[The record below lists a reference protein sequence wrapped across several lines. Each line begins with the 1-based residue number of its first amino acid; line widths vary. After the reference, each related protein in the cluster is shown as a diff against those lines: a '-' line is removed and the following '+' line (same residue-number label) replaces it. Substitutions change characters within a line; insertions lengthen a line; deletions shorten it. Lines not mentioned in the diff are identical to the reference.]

1 MVAYRIL
8 FLAGAAA
15 ALPLNINL
23 GAYSPALVVG
33 DGEISFGGNQDVSG
47 LMSVLE
53 GAAVNAANGAATNG
67 AAQGAAQGQAQAPAA
82 QPAQAQPAAAQPAAV
97 PATAA
102 TGSASTASVDPTLQQ
117 QAQQIAALQGMGKE
131 IAPRDEGETPSIA
144 KRQTGF
150 DRALQY
156 AEAALVK
163 GPKVQL
169 GTGEGG
175 AGVGI
180 IVDNNPQAAARPGT
194 GATEGAAVAAPAQAA
209 AAPAQAAVAGLKRRD
224 LAASQKVKVT
234 TMRNFIID
242 VD

>member
-1 MVAYRIL
+1 MPTGTSCGR
-8 FLAGAAA
+8 
-15 ALPLNINL
+15 NT
-23 GAYSPALVVG
+23 
-33 DGEISFGGNQDVSG
+33 
-47 LMSVLE
+47 
-53 GAAVNAANGAATNG
+53 AANEGVN
-67 AAQGAAQGQAQAPAA
+67 
-82 QPAQAQPAAAQPAAV
+82 
-97 PATAA
+97 
-102 TGSASTASVDPTLQQ
+102 SI

-131 IAPRDEGETPSIA
+131 IAPREEGETPSLA

-209 AAPAQAAVAGLKRRD
+209 VAGLKRRD

-234 TMRNFIID
+234 TMYVRSGVPPCEFIRFLSHIF
-242 VD
+242 

>member
-1 MVAYRIL
+1 
-8 FLAGAAA
+8 
-15 ALPLNINL
+15 
-23 GAYSPALVVG
+23 
-33 DGEISFGGNQDVSG
+33 
-47 LMSVLE
+47 
-53 GAAVNAANGAATNG
+53 
-67 AAQGAAQGQAQAPAA
+67 
-82 QPAQAQPAAAQPAAV
+82 
-97 PATAA
+97 
-102 TGSASTASVDPTLQQ
+102 
-117 QAQQIAALQGMGKE
+117 MGKE

-194 GATEGAAVAAPAQAA
+194 GATEGAAVAAPA
-209 AAPAQAAVAGLKRRD
+209 PAQGAAVAGLKRRD

-234 TMRNFIID
+234 TMYVRSGVPPCEFARFLSHTF
-242 VD
+242 